1 MTDDSL
7 KSLID
12 PDLYRQTLERLQFR
26 TICLE
31 EVHSFCDRDSLEQG
45 GVTICVEE
53 DTFARQTPTKFYVYI
68 TYKLTGTQAGT
79 AALRLDAQYCM
90 IFDTDEP
97 VPSGFFEVFRTL
109 NLKMTTLPY
118 FRELVASIT
127 GRMELPTLTLPY
139 NLFIPDDG
147 GEEATLSEDK
157 VSALPAPDAPAQ
169 AE

>member
-1 MTDDSL
+1 MTDGGL

-12 PDLYRQTLERLQFR
+12 PDLYRQTLERLQLR

-31 EVHSFCDRDSLEQG
+31 EVNSFCDREDLEQG
-45 GVTICVEE
+45 GITIGVEE
-53 DTFARQTPTKFYVYI
+53 DTFARQTPTKFHAYI
-68 TYKLTGTQAGT
+68 TYQLTGTQADT
-79 AALRLDAQYCM
+79 VALRLDARFCM

-97 VPSGFFEVFRTL
+97 VPLGFFEVFRTL
-109 NLKMTTLPY
+109 NLKTTTLPY

-147 GEEATLSEDK
+147 AEDAALGEDK
-157 VSALPAPDAPAQ
+157 MTLLPAPDPPA
-169 AE
+169 

>member
-1 MTDDSL
+1 MTDDGL

-12 PDLYRQTLERLQFR
+12 PDLYRQTLERLQLR

-31 EVHSFCDRDSLEQG
+31 EVHSFCDREGLEKG
-45 GVTICVEE
+45 GVTIGVED
-53 DTFARQTPTKFYVYI
+53 DTFARQTPTKFYAYI
-68 TYKLTGTQAGT
+68 TYQLTGTQADT
-79 AALRLDAQYCM
+79 AALRLDARYCM

-97 VPSGFFEVFRTL
+97 VPPGFFEVFRTL

-139 NLFIPDDG
+139 NLFIADDADEADESALA
-147 GEEATLSEDK
+147 EEK
-157 VSALPAPDAPAQ
+157 ISALPAPDPPV
-169 AE
+169 